1 MSSCNE
7 ILPFQN
13 DLLRQELKLTN
24 STQPS
29 HIEKY
34 ALQNRSTLFSIS
46 SITNVPGN
54 HVDPDYFLSRLR
66 RLLSILRSC
75 NGFNREGQLM
85 REVDY
90 LPMAEGILGMLVEL
104 IKIMNGVFETLWLS
118 DSLGI
123 SRLGSCIW

>member
-1 MSSCNE
+1 
-7 ILPFQN
+7 
-13 DLLRQELKLTN
+13 
-24 STQPS
+24 
-29 HIEKY
+29 
-34 ALQNRSTLFSIS
+34 
-46 SITNVPGN
+46 
-54 HVDPDYFLSRLR
+54 
-66 RLLSILRSC
+66 
-75 NGFNREGQLM
+75 M